1 MDWKRVL
8 AKKKKFVLKRSTSPS
23 TGSDLKSHLEIVF
36 CYFSGYS
43 CNISFFFTWFK
54 YSNISA
60 TESHQP
66 VNLFSSL
73 QELSG
78 FNSLNRLS
86 HLCLIRISKLHF
98 RSKSRKQFCL
108 R

>member
-36 CYFSGYS
+36 CYFPGYG

-54 YSNISA
+54 FGSA
-60 TESHQP
+60 SGRESEQT
-66 VNLFSSL
+66 VNLFLSL
-73 QELSG
+73 KEESG

-86 HLCLIRISKLHF
+86 HFCLVRISMLHV
-98 RSKSRKQFCL
+98 RSNSRK
-108 R
+108 